1 MKRRTKREMVI
12 EIYDREAMGEV
23 TAREIAQINQGLV
36 AEFGEGGAMTP
47 AEIARI
53 LADEDLP
60 VRFDQIFAM
69 SRPFERY
76 EHIFDDVL
84 HCETLEAAE
93 ASIRRL
99 DHFSR
104 KFQRLGDRRGMR
116 FARELAI
123 KGKRQATSLSERATL
138 NEYQRAEQAEIAQ
151 WLTVWIQT
159 PNLFD
164 QWLELRKSAP
174 EFKRTFTS
182 YPERTD
188 EKEEPSS
195 EAEP

>member
-1 MKRRTKREMVI
+1 MKRKTKREMVI

-53 LADEDLP
+53 LTDEELP

-69 SRPFERY
+69 STPFERY
-76 EHIFDDVL
+76 QHIFDNVL
-84 HCETLEAAE
+84 QCESLEATE

-99 DHFSR
+99 DNLYR
-104 KFQRLGDRRGMR
+104 KFQRLGDRRGAR

-123 KGKRQATSLSERATL
+123 REKRRATSLSEKATL
-138 NEYQRAEQAEIAQ
+138 AEAQRGEQAEIAQ
-151 WLTVWIQT
+151 WLSIWLQT
-159 PNLFD
+159 PDLFD
-164 QWLELRKSAP
+164 QWLELRKATP
-174 EFKRTFTS
+174 DFKRTFAN
-182 YPERTD
+182 PLGHAD
-188 EKEEPSS
+188 EKETHSS
-195 EAEP
+195 